1 MYQTK
6 FLPISI
12 MYEWRE
18 LEKFLGNK
26 IVITRYFWTGC
37 HLKNVPKFRYVSNVY
52 VFCNQQR
59 FSPLSYLEG
68 SLRCN
73 SSSIM
78 KMQFSFINGE
88 VCLAHIWVKR
98 SQWMKTLSEGVS
110 DFSQYLGS
118 IFMDVFRKKKP
129 DWKKQITKF
138 HKFSAQLKP
147 NLVCYC
153 LIG

>member
-1 MYQTK
+1 MKRKSRSNWLIWPK
-6 FLPISI
+6 FHSYKSKLHTTNFCLIL
-12 MYEWRE
+12 R
-18 LEKFLGNK
+18 
-26 IVITRYFWTGC
+26 TR
-37 HLKNVPKFRYVSNVY
+37 PKFRYILKQFSVY

-59 FSPLSYLEG
+59 FSLLSYLEG

-110 DFSQYLGS
+110 DFSQYFGS
-118 IFMDVFRKKKP
+118 IFMDVFRKKKNES
-129 DWKKQITKF
+129 WTF
-138 HKFSAQLKP
+138 TNFLT
-147 NLVCYC
+147 N
-153 LIG
+153 